1 MQSKRKDSIVD
12 GVLVTR
18 SSVKRLEREVQAL
31 RLQLEE
37 INAKRIQTGD
47 DRQAGLIKE
56 LRSTIDMKENL
67 ILRIKLML

>member
-47 DRQAGLIKE
+47 DRQASLIKE